1 MLIYLIDDDTIS
13 LYLTEQVLRLEGFAT
28 DIRAFASAEE
38 ALEVLVAGLPAELPA
53 LIFLD
58 LNMPVMDGWGF
69 LEALGPYAPALH
81 GRCRVYILTS
91 SLAPAD
97 TARAGEEALVS
108 GIIHKP
114 LDEEEIRAIRAGM
127 EE

>member
-13 LYLTEQVLRLEGFAT
+13 LYLTEQVLRIEGFAT
-28 DIRAFASAEE
+28 DIRTFVAAGE
-38 ALEVLVAGLPAELPA
+38 ALNLLVSRLPAELPEV
-53 LIFLD
+53 IFLD

-69 LEALGPYAPALH
+69 LKALGPYAPALH
-81 GRCRVYILTS
+81 GRCRIYILTS

-97 TARAGEEALVS
+97 TARARDCALVS

-114 LDEEEIRAIRAGM
+114 LDEEEIRAIRAAM
-127 EE
+127 EA